1 MTDVEA
7 TAEIDTDAEDTQ
19 TRDQDRVRVPAT
31 GIEESIVEAEV
42 LTKTIVVEK
51 TAIGMLEKAGMV
63 EIEKEEDNDLLVT
76 DIQHK
81 SMIIIDKTQQSQVLW
96 LFWLLNDWAGSL
108 DFGACVYLGSW
119 LFFLSELFL

>member
-81 SMIIIDKTQQSQVLW
+81 SMIIIDKTQQSQVL
-96 LFWLLNDWAGSL
+96 
-108 DFGACVYLGSW
+108 
-119 LFFLSELFL
+119 